1 MAIPLTWLLQEG
13 APWMEY
19 RVRRDLLQQ
28 GEGSPEVRSARERLC
43 SDPQIRTLIDELQAW
58 PGAVMKNHKD
68 AAHPLHKLVFLADV
82 GLTAADPGMGPI
94 VEAILEHSSPEGPFQ
109 LLINTPKAFGGT
121 GEDSWSWMLCDAP
134 SLLYALARLGLA
146 EDPRLQYAAGYL
158 AGLIRENGWPCAAS
172 GTTKFHGPG
181 RRTDPCPY
189 ATLVTLKALTQFPDL
204 RDGPAARTGVEALF
218 TLWKQRETV
227 RPYLFGMGSDFG
239 KLKAPLIWYDLL
251 HVLEVLTQVPWLRE
265 DPRLAELTAL
275 LQQKAD
281 AEGRF
286 TPESIWMAWKGW
298 DFGQKRA
305 PSPWLTLLAH
315 RILSRTET

>member
-19 RVRRDLLQQ
+19 RVRRDLMQQ
-28 GEGSPEVRSARERLC
+28 EEGSPEVRSAKEKLC
-43 SDPQIRTLIDELQAW
+43 GDPQIRVLIDEVQAW
-58 PGAVMKNHKD
+58 PGPVLKNHKD
-68 AAHPLHKLVFLADV
+68 ATHALHKLVFLADV

-94 VEAILEHSSPEGPFQ
+94 VEAILEHPSPEGPFQ
-109 LLINTPKAFGGT
+109 VLINTPKAFGGT
-121 GEDSWSWMLCDAP
+121 GEDAWSWMLCDAP
-134 SLLYALARLGLA
+134 SLLYALARFGLVG
-146 EDPRLQYAAGYL
+146 DPRLRRAADYL

-181 RRTDPCPY
+181 RRSDPCPY
-189 ATLVTLKALTQFPDL
+189 ATLVTLKALAQFPEA
-204 RDGPAARTGVEALF
+204 RDAAATHTGVAALLA
-218 TLWKQRETV
+218 LWEQRTTV
-227 RPYLFGMGSDFG
+227 RPYLFGMGSDFA

-251 HVLEVLTQVPWLRE
+251 HVLEVLTQFPWLRG
-265 DPRLAELTAL
+265 DLRLAEMTAIL
-275 LQQKAD
+275 RQKAD

-315 RILSRTET
+315 RILARS